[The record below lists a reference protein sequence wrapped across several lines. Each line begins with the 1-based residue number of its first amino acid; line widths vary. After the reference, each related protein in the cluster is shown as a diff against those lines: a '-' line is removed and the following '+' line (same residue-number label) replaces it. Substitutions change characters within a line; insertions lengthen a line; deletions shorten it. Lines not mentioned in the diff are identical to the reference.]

1 MKLFIVMYSV
11 GTRYETRTSTFGV
24 NTGLLSSF
32 LKSDILQNS
41 D

>member
-1 MKLFIVMYSV
+1 MYSV
-11 GTRYETRTSTFGV
+11 GVRYETLASTFGV
-24 NTGLLSSF
+24 NTGLVSSF